1 MANLFDSTNTNQS
14 ISLTLT
20 YDSCK
25 NGYLTEF
32 WLVGY
37 EKESIVQ
44 SWSRYIKTHI
54 LGSKGDPLFL
64 GAHNFQHEQNHGS
77 PKRTMGVR
85 EGVLEENT
93 KMLPK
98 YFWGE

>member
-37 EKESIVQ
+37 EKESA
-44 SWSRYIKTHI
+44 RGLLAKFTLIKTV
-54 LGSKGDPLFL
+54 GKKGHSSVLWTLCHAMFL
-64 GAHNFQHEQNHGS
+64 RAVGGDNGTAA
-77 PKRTMGVR
+77 P
-85 EGVLEENT
+85 
-93 KMLPK
+93 
-98 YFWGE
+98 

>member
-1 MANLFDSTNTNQS
+1 MANLLDSTNTNQS

-37 EKESIVQ
+37 ESLPEGF
-44 SWSRYIKTHI
+44 W
-54 LGSKGDPLFL
+54 
-64 GAHNFQHEQNHGS
+64 QNS
-77 PKRTMGVR
+77 PS
-85 EGVLEENT
+85 
-93 KMLPK
+93 
-98 YFWGE
+98 